1 MTMQLTNAPSKG
13 VIVLDSLVN
22 ACVDGSETLKT
33 LNQRYLATL
42 LSYHT
47 VQIVLPAQS
56 AIYPVMTCET
66 GINAE
71 LTKDILF
78 VHPKWNMTN
87 RFTAPELPVT
97 PSHLILPIFNIGQRD
112 EALDDARQRQ
122 FLCVNIGW
130 APFWYGHDLKIIVLC
145 INHLNEKRFA
155 DFSDV
160 TWWLTEELSDEESKQ
175 RLQDPEI
182 QQKLRETIKVIE
194 CTSDELGI
202 DLIKE
207 ALPLTPESP
216 ITTETTLNH
225 LRDFDISL
233 QNIGIGELAKRN
245 FIIEAVQ
252 SLAAQNIPFTIWVD
266 AMLVPRFNGPNEYQ
280 DRDGNNFQEWVGTL
294 RRIEADQ
301 RYHLLFGKHILAK
314 QQIELQV
321 NQLYEIRS
329 TDHFRLSAAY
339 FGYIAIN
346 GLVYDNF
353 KAFSQP
359 IPLHEYQAKIKPD
372 LRRKLEFNGNL
383 TAAEAVARVEQLL
396 EYAKYQVSDPFSS

>member
-1 MTMQLTNAPSKG
+1 MTMQLINVPSKG

-22 ACVDGSETLKT
+22 ACVDGSETLKA
-33 LNQRYLATL
+33 LNQRYLETL
-42 LSYHT
+42 LGDHT
-47 VQIVLPAQS
+47 AHILLPAHSERYPNMYCQV
-56 AIYPVMTCET
+56 AINP
-66 GINAE
+66 E
-71 LTKDILF
+71 LSPNILA

-112 EALDDARQRQ
+112 EALDDAKQRQ

-130 APFWYGHDLKIIVLC
+130 SPFWYGYDLKIIVLC

-160 TWWLTEELSDEESKQ
+160 TWWLTEELSDEESRQK
-175 RLQDPEI
+175 LQDAEI

-194 CTSDELGI
+194 CTSDELSVNLLK
-202 DLIKE
+202 DVLSLALE
-207 ALPLTPESP
+207 AP
-216 ITTETTLNH
+216 IITETTQSYS
-225 LRDFDISL
+225 RDFDISL
-233 QNIGIGELAKRN
+233 QNIGIDESAKWN
-245 FIIEAVQ
+245 FIIGAVHT
-252 SLAAQNIPFTIWVD
+252 LAVQNIPFTIWVD
-266 AMLVPRFNGPNEYQ
+266 AMLVPRFNGPNEYK
-280 DRDGNNFQEWVGTL
+280 DRDGNKFQEWVGTL
-294 RRIEADQ
+294 RQIEADQ

-339 FGYIAIN
+339 FGYIEIN

-359 IPLHEYQAKIKPD
+359 IPLHEYQAKINPD
-372 LRRKLEFNGNL
+372 LRHKLEFNGNL
-383 TAAEAVARVEQLL
+383 TPTEAVAKVEHLL
-396 EYAKYQVSDPFSS
+396 EYAKYQVSNPFSP